1 MPLFKKTNKQT
12 TVKLVKQLTL
22 QDLAQFIQ
30 ILEKEKGLE
39 VILLK
44 FSWIKWDLR

>member
-1 MPLFKKTNKQT
+1 M
-12 TVKLVKQLTL
+12 

-30 ILEKEKGLE
+30 IHAKQKGYE

-44 FSWIKWDLR
+44 FSWIKWDLEMDFKFQLHI